1 MDIRDIVCK
10 TVFPNI
16 NSFLQECTSLCPKPG
31 SQARHTTSHQS
42 YGYHPHSSSHG
53 NYHSNHTHRARY
65 STDYHQ
71 PRQSY
76 SSHTPQGMDHTQS
89 RQAYPSHTHQ
99 SRPPLL
105 NQPTSQPYRRFHTD
119 LSQVTCH
126 SCKQQGHYANSCQN
140 APVQQPVR
148 IEQPAAAHTQQHNT
162 HTQRQPNSSNNKS
175 VGKVDIMEFTPTHT
189 DADNGHILN
198 NHDEPEAFM
207 THGTVNNIRT
217 DILLD
222 SGANAQ

>member
-1 MDIRDIVCK
+1 MRDILLAVGGYTPNECLNSFPLKYRPCGTKSITQWFHMWSYKFAVMLNHMPFLDNMSEAAIDNMSIIFAATAVAAGLPTDIRDIVCT

-31 SQARHTTSHQS
+31 SHARHTTSHQS

-89 RQAYPSHTHQ
+89 RQAYP
-99 SRPPLL
+99 
-105 NQPTSQPYRRFHTD
+105 
-119 LSQVTCH
+119 
-126 SCKQQGHYANSCQN
+126 
-140 APVQQPVR
+140 
-148 IEQPAAAHTQQHNT
+148 
-162 HTQRQPNSSNNKS
+162 
-175 VGKVDIMEFTPTHT
+175 
-189 DADNGHILN
+189 
-198 NHDEPEAFM
+198 
-207 THGTVNNIRT
+207 
-217 DILLD
+217 
-222 SGANAQ
+222 